1 MISRIRFVFLFFSV
15 AFIAQSTWAK
25 PGVARLS
32 SPHMTVENHLL
43 YLQEDSYQPEVSAKS
58 FQWSQDFSEEDKEE
72 IAVKLKQ
79 IYDGSGHW
87 IDLDDIPQNAN
98 YKDTT
103 TELSE
108 YIVVQEFPKIY
119 VKKYGN
125 KWLYSPETVKWIPK
139 IHKQVYPYGTDK
151 LLNFLPKIGNHEI
164 WGMHA
169 WQYVGLLII
178 LTLAITAQKIL
189 SFVFDRVL
197 IRVFRRKNHTIED
210 TKTTLFLKTAR
221 PLSWLAT
228 FFILAVLI
236 PVLQL
241 PSKMGAFVIIGLK
254 SSIPILFTFA
264 FYRFVDIIAHQFEKR
279 AQTTESQLDDQLV
292 PILRKTLK
300 AFVLVIGSLYVLQN
314 FNVNITTLLAG
325 LSIGGLAIALAAQD
339 TLKNFFGSI
348 MIFLDRPF
356 QIGDWIIA
364 SGIDGSVEEVGFRAT
379 RIRTF
384 YNSLVYVPNG
394 KLADMTV
401 DNMGK
406 RFYRRYKTILGI
418 HYDTPHYLIEAFTKG
433 LEQIVIEHEETRKDY
448 YNIYFND
455 FNASQLDILFY
466 IFINTPTWPD
476 ELRVRHELNL
486 EIIKLA
492 KKLGV
497 NFAFPTQTLHMEN
510 FPGQVSN
517 SPNYMTEEE
526 VQKIAA
532 IEGMKTKN
540 AN

>member
-1 MISRIRFVFLFFSV
+1 MTSRIRFVFLLFSV
-15 AFIAQSTWAK
+15 VFSLNFAK
-25 PGVARLS
+25 AIPGKARLFT
-32 SPHMTVENHLL
+32 PRMTVENHLL
-43 YLQEDSYQPEVSAKS
+43 YLQDNSYQPKVSAQSFKWPKS
-58 FQWSQDFSEEDKEE
+58 FSEEEKEK
-72 IAVKLKQ
+72 ITVKLLQ

-87 IDLDDIPQNAN
+87 IDLEDIPQKAN

-108 YIVVQEFPKIY
+108 YVVIKDFPKIY

-125 KWLYSPETVKWIPK
+125 QWLYSAETVNWIPE

-151 LLNFLPKIGNHEI
+151 LLSFLPKIGNHEL

-169 WQYVGLLII
+169 WQYIGLLII
-178 LTLAITAQKIL
+178 LTIAITAQKVL

-197 IRVFRRKNHTIED
+197 IRVFRRKKFNVED

-228 FFILAVLI
+228 FFILALLI

-279 AQTTESQLDDQLV
+279 AQTTESALDDQLV

-300 AFVLVIGSLYVLQN
+300 AFVLVIGFLYVLQN

-364 SGIDGSVEEVGFRAT
+364 TGIDGSVEEVGFRAT
-379 RIRTF
+379 RVRTF
-384 YNSLVYVPNG
+384 YNSLIYVPNG

-406 RFYRRYKTILGI
+406 RFYRRYKTMLAI
-418 HYDTPHYLIEAFTKG
+418 HYDTPAYLIEAFTKG
-433 LEQIVIEHEETRKDY
+433 LEQIVLDHKETRKDY
-448 YNIYFND
+448 YNIYFNE
-455 FNASQLDILFY
+455 FNASSLDILFY

-510 FPGQVSN
+510 FPGQMSN
-517 SPNYMTEEE
+517 SPNYMTEDE
-526 VQKIAA
+526 VQKMMA
-532 IEGMKTKN
+532 IEGLKTKN